1 MSKFEDEHFGA
12 TEDEA
17 IDSLNDEIERL
28 TNESIE
34 RDEELFKAL
43 ARAGKAEERVRALE
57 YDLEQ
62 ARGALRHADF
72 LAEKKIQEIEK
83 LKDNPGPDW
92 ITRSQAD
99 DSIEKAIAAERT
111 ARESA
116 EARVRELREASK
128 ALVWCDEYLNGL
140 WEFDDQNYPP
150 HIFAIVKS
158 ARGGAKMSSDPSKRS
173 QCDEILQ
180 WLQEGHS
187 ITHLD
192 CERMF
197 DCSRLA
203 ARINDLENRGW
214 IIRRT
219 TVTTPV
225 TRKRITRYY
234 L

>member
-116 EARVRELREASK
+116 EARVR
-128 ALVWCDEYLNGL
+128 ALEGALDEFPSDTAMTVAM
-140 WEFDDQNYPP
+140 ET
-150 HIFAIVKS
+150 
-158 ARGGAKMSSDPSKRS
+158 GGATLR
-173 QCDEILQ
+173 
-180 WLQEGHS
+180 GV
-187 ITHLD
+187 LD
-192 CERMF
+192 AYHRADVLRCNT
-197 DCSRLA
+197 LA
-203 ARINDLENRGW
+203 ARALRGGE
-214 IIRRT
+214 
-219 TVTTPV
+219 
-225 TRKRITRYY
+225 
-234 L
+234 